1 MFCFEMLDCFY
12 LNYVFIV
19 FILIINYNDF
29 WINEKYDK

>member
-1 MFCFEMLDCFY
+1 MRYFY
-12 LNYVFIV
+12 LNGIFGV